1 MSQSA
6 MLWERVLK
14 RHPKLEADLSDNSE
28 VESSDEPDD
37 PADDKDMDDPF
48 KNFNPE
54 INSEDSAPAV
64 NDDPADDQGIDDLF
78 KNFNPEINSED
89 SAPAVSDDPT
99 DEPDMDDPFKNFNP
113 EINIE
118 DSALAVNDEPNDAPA
133 NAGTSVPVVDR
144 TFEDSADL
152 WLTQARKGLE
162 HALSA
167 MGIRFSEIFPT
178 NRPLL
183 VFGSRRTELAE
194 PEYHRVKI
202 KREGWPCRLHSTEPL
217 TVNAAATI
225 LASSVD
231 EPLTENP
238 PYFEGE
244 TVAVEVPNP
253 LLAAD
258 RWIVLWP
265 ILESLPEWARE
276 ASTAESTELH
286 QWERVRRVVWCVNRK
301 QIGPRDVLSWLSRFW
316 RDTPIRIAL
325 FRAASFVD
333 EKRDMTAQSRAL
345 PRVRQTLE
353 KFDGIKGHP
362 WIVVGP

>member
-1 MSQSA
+1 

-28 VESSDEPDD
+28 VESSDKPDD
-37 PADDKDMDDPF
+37 PADEPGMDDPF

-64 NDDPADDQGIDDLF
+64 SDDPA
-78 KNFNPEINSED
+78 
-89 SAPAVSDDPT
+89 

-113 EINIE
+113 EINSE
-118 DSALAVNDEPNDAPA
+118 DSEPAVSDDPADDKDMDDLFANFNDDPFADIFSDEPNDAPA
-133 NAGTSVPVVDR
+133 SVPIVDR
-144 TFEDSADL
+144 AFKDSADL
-152 WLTQARKGLE
+152 WLTQARTGLE
-162 HALSA
+162 HALLA
-167 MGIRFSEIFPT
+167 MGIDFGKIFPT

-194 PEYHRVKI
+194 PEYHRVEV
-202 KREGWPCRLHSTEPL
+202 KREGWPSRLRSTERL
-217 TVNAAATI
+217 TGNAAAEI
-225 LASSVD
+225 LASSKD
-231 EPLTENP
+231 ETSLTENP

-276 ASTAESTELH
+276 ASTTESTERH
-286 QWERVRRVVWCVNRK
+286 QWERVRRVVWCVKRE

-325 FRAASFVD
+325 FRVASFVD
-333 EKRDMTAQSRAL
+333 EEQDEAKQSQAL
-345 PRVRQTLE
+345 PRVRRTLE

>member
-1 MSQSA
+1 

-28 VESSDEPDD
+28 VESSDE
-37 PADDKDMDDPF
+37 ATAGDPF
-48 KNFNPE
+48 ANFNPE
-54 INSEDSAPAV
+54 INSEDSESAV

-78 KNFNPEINSED
+78 KNFNAEINSED

-231 EPLTENP
+231 EISLTENP

-276 ASTAESTELH
+276 ASTTESTELH

>member
-1 MSQSA
+1 
-6 MLWERVLK
+6 MLWERVLEK
-14 RHPKLEADLSDNSE
+14 HPELEADLSDNSE

-64 NDDPADDQGIDDLF
+64 SDDPADD
-78 KNFNPEINSED
+78 K
-89 SAPAVSDDPT
+89 
-99 DEPDMDDPFKNFNP
+99 DMDDPFKNFNP
-113 EINIE
+113 EINA
-118 DSALAVNDEPNDAPA
+118 DSFSDEPNDAPA
-133 NAGTSVPVVDR
+133 SVPVVDR
-144 TFEDSADL
+144 AFKDSADL
-152 WLTQARKGLE
+152 WLTQARTGLE

-183 VFGSRRTELAE
+183 VFGSCRPELAD
-194 PEYHRVKI
+194 PEYHRVEV